1 MLFIRSLLF
10 YTCLIPLAIF
20 FGGLCLVLWI
30 VPYAIRHRILIGF
43 NWFALKALRLCCGI
57 SVEIH
62 GADNI
67 PDQPVVIMAKHQST
81 WETFFLQL
89 YFAPLSTILKH
100 ELLRIP
106 FFGWGLA
113 LLRPIAI
120 DRGNPRAALKKVK
133 TEGMKRLEEGNNILV
148 FPEGTRTPLGQVGNY
163 ARSGADIAIA
173 ADAPILAIAHNAG
186 LHWPMHTLSKRPG
199 KIQVSIGEPI
209 YPEGRNSR
217 EITEEVKN
225 WIEAQ
230 ISEMPNSV

>member
-10 YTCLIPLAIF
+10 YACLIPLAIF

-43 NWFALKALRLCCGI
+43 NWFALKSLQLCCGI
-57 SVEIH
+57 SVEVR
-62 GADNI
+62 GQENI

-81 WETFFLQL
+81 FETFFLQL
-89 YFAPLSTILKH
+89 YFAPLSTILKQ

-133 TEGMKRLEEGNNILV
+133 TEGMKRLEEGNNVLV

-173 ADAPILAIAHNAG
+173 ANAPVLAIAHNAG
-186 LHWPMHTLSKRPG
+186 LHWPMHTLTKHPG

-217 EITEEVKN
+217 EMTEEVKN

-230 ISEMPNSV
+230 IADMPDAV